1 MPFLAPSPLL
11 EPDFTRY
18 PHYSSK
24 SRNSL
29 QIAQHI
35 MLNCPGL
42 GFKNTVSYHFEFEAI
57 ALPVCLQIGGG

>member
-24 SRNSL
+24 SPFFIPSLGRN
-29 QIAQHI
+29 
-35 MLNCPGL
+35 
-42 GFKNTVSYHFEFEAI
+42 VSSK
-57 ALPVCLQIGGG
+57 